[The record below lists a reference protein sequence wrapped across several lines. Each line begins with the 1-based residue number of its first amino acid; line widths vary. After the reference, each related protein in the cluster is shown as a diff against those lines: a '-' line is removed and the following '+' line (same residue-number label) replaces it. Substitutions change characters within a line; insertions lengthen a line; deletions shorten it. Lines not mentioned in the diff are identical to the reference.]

1 MESTQTNPLER
12 TLKLTVA
19 VADIQVEVDKR
30 LKNLA
35 KTAKMQG
42 FRPGKV
48 PMNVLSRAYA
58 PQLNQEALEELAE
71 ISFGRAVNEQNLQ
84 VAGIPLLTPETDNP
98 EGQIGFTATFEVY
111 PEITLGSLST
121 QVVERPITQVT
132 DADVDATIDILR
144 KQQVRFEAVDRA
156 AQDGDQIRMDFKGFN
171 ESGEAFAGGE
181 AKDYPLV
188 LGQGRFLPDF
198 EANMVGMKPGESK
211 SFNLTFPEN
220 YGSADLAGKPVRFD
234 VTLHQVLGPVLPE
247 VNEDFARALGVKSG
261 DIQTMRAEL
270 KQNLERELKV
280 HIKARLKDQVMQA
293 LLNTH
298 TIDVPKALVKREI
311 DALRKRTLAEVE
323 ARTGRKQ
330 DQALPDEVFEQ
341 DARRRVS
348 LGLILD
354 AVVTQHKLEA
364 TNEKVRQLIEEMAEA
379 YEKPD
384 EMVKWY
390 YQQPERMRDVQ
401 ALAVEDMIV
410 EWALTQTDTRD
421 VDTPF
426 NQITQR

>member
-48 PMNVLSRAYA
+48 PMNVLSRAYGA
-58 PQLNQEALEELAE
+58 QLNQEALEELAE
-71 ISFGRAVNEQNLQ
+71 ISFGKAVNQQNLQ
-84 VAGIPLLTPETDNP
+84 VAGVPMLTPEADNP
-98 EGQIGFTATFEVY
+98 EGQIAFNATFEVY
-111 PEITLGSLST
+111 PEITLGDLSA
-121 QVVERPITQVT
+121 QVVERPVTQVT

-144 KQQVRFEAVDRA
+144 KQQVRYEAVDRA
-156 AQDGDQIRMDFKGFN
+156 AQDGDQIRMDFKGFKDD
-171 ESGEAFAGGE
+171 EAFAGGE

-198 EANMVGMKPGESK
+198 EANMVGMKAGETK

-234 VTLHQVLGPVLPE
+234 VTLHQVMGPVLPE
-247 VNEDFARALGVKSG
+247 VNADFARALGVKSG
-261 DIQTMRAEL
+261 DIETMRAEL
-270 KQNLERELKV
+270 KQNLTRELKV

-298 TIDVPKALVKREI
+298 TFDLPSALVKREI
-311 DALRKRTLAEVE
+311 DALRNRTLSEIE

-330 DQALPDEVFEQ
+330 EQALPDEVFEQ

-354 AVVTQHKLEA
+354 AVVTEHKLES
-364 TNEKVRQLIEEMAEA
+364 TPERVRTLIEEMAEA

-390 YQQPERMRDVQ
+390 YQQPQRMRDVQ
-401 ALAVEDMIV
+401 ALVVEDMIV
-410 EWALTQTDTRD
+410 EWALTKTDTRD

-426 NQITQR
+426 NQITQRS

>member
-12 TLKLTVA
+12 SLTLTVA

-48 PMNVLSRAYA
+48 PMSVLSRSYSG
-58 PQLNQEALEELAE
+58 QLSQEALEDLAQ
-71 ISFGRAVNEQNLQ
+71 INFSKAVNEQNLQ
-84 VAGIPLLTPETDNP
+84 VAGTPMLTPLETNP
-98 EGQIGFTATFEVY
+98 EGQIGFTAVFEVY
-111 PEITLGSLST
+111 PEITLADLSARVIERPTT
-121 QVVERPITQVT
+121 QVS
-132 DADVDATIDILR
+132 DADVDATIEILR
-144 KQQVRFEAVDRA
+144 KQQVRFETADRA
-156 AQDGDQIRMDFKGFN
+156 AQSGDQVRMDFKGFKDD
-171 ESGEAFAGGE
+171 EAFSGGE
-181 AKDYPLV
+181 AKDYMLV

-198 EANMVGMKPGESK
+198 EANVIGMKAGETK

-220 YGSADLAGKPVRFD
+220 YGAEDLAGKPVRFD
-234 VTLHQVLGPVLPE
+234 VTLHEVLGPVLPE
-247 VNEDFARALGVKSG
+247 VNADFARALGVKSG
-261 DIQTMRAEL
+261 DIETMRAEL

-280 HIKARLKDQVMQA
+280 HIKTRLKDQVMQT
-293 LLNTH
+293 LLETH
-298 TIDVPKALVKREI
+298 TVAVPNAMVKREI
-311 DALRKRTLAEVE
+311 EALRQRTLAEIE

-330 DQALPDEVFEQ
+330 DQAMPDELFEQ

-354 AVVTQHKLEA
+354 AVVTQQKLESNA
-364 TNEKVRQLIEEMAEA
+364 ERVRALIEEMAEA

-390 YQQPERMRDVQ
+390 YQQPDRMRDAQ
-401 ALAVEDMIV
+401 ALVVEDMIV
-410 EWALTQTDTRD
+410 EWVLAQADTRD

-426 NQITQR
+426 NQITQRG

>member
-12 TLKLTVA
+12 TLTLTVA

-35 KTAKMQG
+35 KTARMQG

-48 PMNVLSRAYA
+48 PMNVLSRNYSA
-58 PQLNQEALEELAE
+58 QLSQEALEELAQV
-71 ISFGRAVNEQNLQ
+71 SFGKAVREQNLQ
-84 VAGIPLLTPETDNP
+84 VAGTPLLTPVESNP
-98 EGQIGFTATFEVY
+98 EGQIGFTAVFEVY
-111 PEITLGSLST
+111 PEIKLADLSAR
-121 QVVERPITQVT
+121 VIERPVTQVT

-144 KQQVRFEAVDRA
+144 KQQVRYEAVDRA
-156 AQDGDQIRMDFKGFN
+156 VQDGDQVRMDFKGFKDD
-171 ESGEAFAGGE
+171 EAFAGGE
-181 AKDYPLV
+181 AKDYMLV

-198 EANMVGMKPGESK
+198 ETNLVGMKAGDTK

-247 VNEDFARALGVKSG
+247 VNADFARALGVKSG
-261 DIQTMRAEL
+261 DIETMRAEL

-280 HIKARLKDQVMQA
+280 HIKTRLKDQAMQTLLETHTVDVPSAMVAREIQA
-293 LLNTH
+293 LKNRT
-298 TIDVPKALVKREI
+298 KAEI
-311 DALRKRTLAEVE
+311 E
-323 ARTGRKQ
+323 ARSGRKQ
-330 DQALPDEVFEQ
+330 DQEMPDELFEQ
-341 DARRRVS
+341 DARRRVT

-354 AVVTQHKLEA
+354 AVVTQQKLEA
-364 TNEKVRQLIEEMAEA
+364 NAERVRALIEEMAEA

-390 YQQPERMRDVQ
+390 YQQPQRMQDAQ

-410 EWALTQTDTRD
+410 EWVMAQADTRD

-426 NQITQR
+426 NQITQRG